1 VKSVSIKGPQVGDIV
16 QVKEEHWSTVGLHF
30 GLVTRLI
37 EWPPDHMWPSVEAA
51 RSVNDCVIFQ
61 DPNLVNPVQLQ
72 TRFVE
77 VISRA

>member
-1 VKSVSIKGPQVGDIV
+1 MKPQVGDII
-16 QVKEEHWSTVGLHF
+16 QVKEEHWPTVGLHG

-37 EWPPDHMWPSVEAA
+37 EWPAAAPSV
-51 RSVNDCVIFQ
+51 VDCVVFQ

-72 TRFVE
+72 TRYVE

>member
-1 VKSVSIKGPQVGDIV
+1 MKPQVGDIV
-16 QVKEEHWSTVGLHF
+16 QVKEEHWPTVGLHV

-37 EWPPDHMWPSVEAA
+37 IWPHGLVDI
-51 RSVNDCVIFQ
+51 DCVVFL

-77 VISRA
+77 VISAVPRA

>member
-1 VKSVSIKGPQVGDIV
+1 MKPQVGDIV
-16 QVKEEHWSTVGLHF
+16 QVKEEHMAHCGLHM

-37 EWPPDHMWPSVEAA
+37 KWPEDA
-51 RSVNDCVIFQ
+51 RHLIDCVVLQ
-61 DPNLVNPVQLQ
+61 DPNHGYPVQLH

>member
-1 VKSVSIKGPQVGDIV
+1 MKPQVGDIV
-16 QVKEEHWSTVGLHF
+16 QVKEEYALHASLQGTIRPKKVVG

-37 EWPPDHMWPSVEAA
+37 EWPPDA
-51 RSVNDCVIFQ
+51 RSVVDCVVFD
-61 DPNLVNPVQLQ
+61 DPNFANPVQLQ

>member
-1 VKSVSIKGPQVGDIV
+1 VALKSISIHGPQVGDII
-16 QVKEEHWSTVGLHF
+16 QVKECYWPTVGLHG
-30 GLVTRLI
+30 GLVTRLVR
-37 EWPPDHMWPSVEAA
+37 WPPDA
-51 RSVNDCVIFQ
+51 RSVVDCVVFQ

>member
-1 VKSVSIKGPQVGDIV
+1 MTDDVKPQVGDIV
-16 QVKEEHWSTVGLHF
+16 QVKEKHWPTIGLHS

-37 EWPPDHMWPSVEAA
+37 EWPPDA
-51 RSVNDCVIFQ
+51 RSVVNCVVFVA
-61 DPNLVNPVQLQ
+61 PAFANPVQLQ